1 MLPIINSFNMK
12 NITSNE
18 MQKIQGGISM
28 QAMCF
33 GLGLATAFSF
43 SFPPAGSSF
52 ITYTHTA
59 IKYCWRR

>member
-1 MLPIINSFNMK
+1 
-12 NITSNE
+12 
-18 MQKIQGGISM
+18 M